1 MYNVC
6 IEMLELIPGYKP
18 TEFRQSFFSFVLNG
32 GIACL
37 LFYILR
43 AACSLYKL
51 M

>member
-37 LFYILR
+37 LFLYTS
-43 AACSLYKL
+43 CSMFTL
-51 M
+51 